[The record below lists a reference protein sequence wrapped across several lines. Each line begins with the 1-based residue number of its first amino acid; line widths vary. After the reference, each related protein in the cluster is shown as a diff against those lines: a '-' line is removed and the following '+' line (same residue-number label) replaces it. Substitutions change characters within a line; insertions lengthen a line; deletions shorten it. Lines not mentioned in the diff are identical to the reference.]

1 MAGKHSKSI
10 FDFRK
15 SPYAVKKEA
24 TKFEFIKNLSLPFRI
39 TLSVFVLTLVVSTIL
54 VGVFFMQGS
63 SHSDLLA
70 SAKETFY
77 STDSK
82 AALRQLSQQNS
93 EIIGWLKINGT
104 QIDAAVCQGRDDEF
118 YIDHN
123 QLGEESRYGALFVQ
137 AGDDYKRSNE
147 DKNVVI
153 FGNNM
158 KDGTMF
164 GELSKYRNINFYKS
178 SPTFSFYY
186 GDKCETYAVFSV
198 MLISSASDD
207 AGQVYK
213 PYKSYFANDQ
223 EFNEWITETKARSM
237 INTSLNVENGDEML
251 TLVTLAD
258 DFEGARFVVMAK
270 RINEWD
276 LEDIDVQ
283 NASVNS
289 TPKHPKIWYEN
300 KGIKYPY

>member
-15 SPYAVKKEA
+15 SPYTVSKEK

-54 VGVFFMQGS
+54 IGVFFMQGS

-70 SAKETFY
+70 AAKETFY

-82 AALRQLSQQNS
+82 AALRLLSKQNS

-104 QIDAAVCQGRDDEF
+104 QIDTAVCQGGDDEF

-137 AGDDYKRSNE
+137 ANDNYERKNG

-178 SPTFSFYY
+178 SPTFSFLY
-186 GDKCETYAVFSV
+186 GDECETYAVFSV

-237 INTSLNVENGDEML
+237 INTNVGVENGDEML

-258 DFEGARFVVMAK
+258 DFDGARFVVMAK
-270 RINEWD
+270 RINSWD
-276 LEDIDVQ
+276 LGEIDVQ
-283 NASVNS
+283 NVSVNS
-289 TPKHPKIWYEN
+289 APKHPKIWYEN
-300 KGIKYPY
+300 KGIRYPY